1 MENPGVISLWLGNFK
16 SKEMLQKYV
25 EIKFDEQ
32 GDRIPSQFMRD
43 FQIDFINYNED
54 LLEITFIDILTTS
67 LQLLLEGASYYE
79 KIISQFID
87 YYGEHMLESYNTV
100 IRVYDFEYNEANAV
114 ENKHLVYAG
123 AVIYEEW
130 EE

>member
-1 MENPGVISLWLGNFK
+1 
-16 SKEMLQKYV
+16 
-25 EIKFDEQ
+25 
-32 GDRIPSQFMRD
+32 
-43 FQIDFINYNED
+43 
-54 LLEITFIDILTTS
+54 LEITFIDISTTS